1 MNFIKTSLL
10 LLSVLHAISA
20 RTIHQGQQLNSE
32 GHLFQGQR
40 VNELDLNDLPL
51 DLNVLLSGN
60 IEGGSPVPHQFANQ
74 IQSQLEKWKQQILV
88 QALGDKP
95 VFVTGYK
102 PAANI
107 PISHISDQPV
117 LVYNPATGSNSV
129 SAFNPA
135 DFLPAGSNGND
146 GLLQQI
152 VLLNRNN
159 QNGMK

>member
-51 DLNVLLSGN
+51 DLPVLLSGN

-88 QALGDKP
+88 QDIG
-95 VFVTGYK
+95 
-102 PAANI
+102 
-107 PISHISDQPV
+107 DQPV

-152 VLLNRNN
+152 ILLNRNN